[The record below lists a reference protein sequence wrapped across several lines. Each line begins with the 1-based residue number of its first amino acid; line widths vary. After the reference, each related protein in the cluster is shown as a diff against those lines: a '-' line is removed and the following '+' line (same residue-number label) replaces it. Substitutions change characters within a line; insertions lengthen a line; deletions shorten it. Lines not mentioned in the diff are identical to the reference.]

1 MTIAVAAFYGWT
13 SHKAQA
19 EHIAARAQEMD
30 EAEKGEKGGKKT
42 TATKKGD
49 KKKGQEVEFGN
60 PLADSEEDEGGK
72 KTETKK
78 GKGK

>member
-1 MTIAVAAFYGWT
+1 
-13 SHKAQA
+13 
-19 EHIAARAQEMD
+19 MD

-42 TATKKGD
+42 TATKKSD
-49 KKKGQEVEFGN
+49 KKKGQEIEFGN

-78 GKGK
+78 GKGKSSGKGAKKEEL

>member
-1 MTIAVAAFYGWT
+1 MIMTTRTRARSVRMDGAR
-13 SHKAQA
+13 QA
-19 EHIAARAQEMD
+19 RCGVGMVCELLSLSCE
-30 EAEKGEKGGKKT
+30 KKT
-42 TATKKGD
+42 TATKGSE